1 MLPPWFQLDT
11 LVSHHWELSRLA
23 DEQLE
28 GVVLLVEGAE
38 GNRVGVEV
46 EGEPQ
51 SVPGKGV
58 FDKPMYRQLFKISV
72 SMKYCINENLAYR
85 TSLLRHVEGRPQRVV
100 LYSLTFIMYLSLD
113 LIGNFNR
120 V

>member
-38 GNRVGVEV
+38 GHRVGVEV

-51 SVPGKGV
+51 SVPGTGGV
-58 FDKPMYRQLFKISV
+58 R
-72 SMKYCINENLAYR
+72 
-85 TSLLRHVEGRPQRVV
+85 
-100 LYSLTFIMYLSLD
+100 
-113 LIGNFNR
+113 
-120 V
+120 

>member
-1 MLPPWFQLDT
+1 MGGDNCGREVNKVLPPWFQLDT

-38 GNRVGVEV
+38 GHRVGVEV

-58 FDKPMYRQLFKISV
+58 FDISISRYIDNCSKYR
-72 SMKYCINENLAYR
+72 YR
-85 TSLLRHVEGRPQRVV
+85 
-100 LYSLTFIMYLSLD
+100 
-113 LIGNFNR
+113 
-120 V
+120 

>member
-1 MLPPWFQLDT
+1 MKRHPRDSGEMSLMPLVETTVAERSTKCSLPGSSWIL
-11 LVSHHWELSRLA
+11 LSWLA

-38 GNRVGVEV
+38 GHRVGVEV

-58 FDKPMYRQLFKISV
+58 FDISISRYIDNCSKYR
-72 SMKYCINENLAYR
+72 YR
-85 TSLLRHVEGRPQRVV
+85 
-100 LYSLTFIMYLSLD
+100 
-113 LIGNFNR
+113 
-120 V
+120 

>member
-1 MLPPWFQLDT
+1 MLSSWFQLDT

-58 FDKPMYRQLFKISV
+58 FDISISRCIDNCSKYR
-72 SMKYCINENLAYR
+72 YR
-85 TSLLRHVEGRPQRVV
+85 
-100 LYSLTFIMYLSLD
+100 
-113 LIGNFNR
+113 
-120 V
+120 

>member
-1 MLPPWFQLDT
+1 MGGDNCGGEVNKVLSSWFQLDT

-38 GNRVGVEV
+38 GHRVGVEV

-58 FDKPMYRQLFKISV
+58 FDISISRCIDNCSKYR
-72 SMKYCINENLAYR
+72 YR
-85 TSLLRHVEGRPQRVV
+85 
-100 LYSLTFIMYLSLD
+100 
-113 LIGNFNR
+113 
-120 V
+120 